1 MDPSHP
7 IQAGQRLGRIPECS
21 HCRYELTGFSV
32 GDVCPECGEQIKDLY
47 PELEYSRL
55 ACAAAVCGA
64 LSLCTLVIA
73 ANGPYLLIFGFLG
86 FAWTGVVLAMVA
98 RRSIRRAPF
107 RCAGGSMAI
116 ARCGFWMSAPGVIIP
131 AAGLGVEVLRPFVYG

>member
-1 MDPSHP
+1 MDSSHS
-7 IQAGQRLGRIPECS
+7 IQAVHGLGHKPECI

-47 PELEYSRL
+47 PELEYSRW

-64 LSLCTLVIA
+64 MSLCTLFIA
-73 ANGPYLLIFGFLG
+73 ASDAYLLIFGFFG
-86 FAWTGVVLAMVA
+86 FAWIGVVLAVVA

-107 RCAGGSMAI
+107 RCARGSMAI